1 MGILPGAW
9 LDRGHHRIHR
19 RRRSSTDVDLPIEIL
34 VNCAPQRQ
42 DALHQP
48 ESACTNG
55 RDAARMTPDVHEL
68 RQSR

>member
-1 MGILPGAW
+1 M
-9 LDRGHHRIHR
+9 
-19 RRRSSTDVDLPIEIL
+19 DVDLPAEIL
-34 VNCAPQRQ
+34 VNCALQRQ

-48 ESACTNG
+48 ENACTNN